1 MSANDMYDSGAGTG
15 EEANL
20 TRYVNTTPH
29 EINLI
34 LEGTTIAIPTSD
46 VSFRVRSESV
56 KVGQLTVDGS
66 PVDVRARRF
75 SDVTCTIG
83 GEEVPLPNQQEG
95 VFYIVSRITAEAL
108 LERSDL
114 LMVDGTVRDD
124 DGRIIGCTGFAQL

>member
-1 MSANDMYDSGAGTG
+1 M
-15 EEANL
+15 

-56 KVGQLTVDGS
+56 TVGQLTVDGS
-66 PVDVRARRF
+66 PVDVRTRQF

-83 GEEVPLPNQQEG
+83 GEGVPLPNQQEG

-108 LERSDL
+108 PDRSDL